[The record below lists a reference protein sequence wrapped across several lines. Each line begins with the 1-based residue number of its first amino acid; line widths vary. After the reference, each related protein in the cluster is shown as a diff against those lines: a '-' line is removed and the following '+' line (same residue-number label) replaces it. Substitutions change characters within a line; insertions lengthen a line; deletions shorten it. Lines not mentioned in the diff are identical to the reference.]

1 MKTKYWSCFKEPLKL
16 KSGPRRSRECTPLN
30 SLRSFPRVKVG
41 TEAFCRG
48 VKEVELSKW
57 RSVGYAQGPLFRL
70 PPSSRVSDSLLL
82 RWGEPSRRRASNTP
96 PRPLT
101 LPETRQK
108 GRSNHGPERGGEQEV
123 SILQRRK
130 TLTRTP
136 TKTAT
141 RRGPQGA
148 GGGARGCRGR
158 PPPHPGPAPVPP
170 TPGSRG
176 A

>member
-1 MKTKYWSCFKEPLKL
+1 MKTKYRGCFKETLKL

-30 SLRSFPRVKVG
+30 SLRSFPRAKVG
-41 TEAFCRG
+41 TEAFRRG
-48 VKEVELSKW
+48 AKEVELSKW
-57 RSVGYAQGPLFRL
+57 RTEGYAQGPLSRL

-82 RWGEPSRRRASNTP
+82 RWGEPSRRRASHTP

-136 TKTAT
+136 PRQPPGKAP
-141 RRGPQGA
+141 RALEEGPEGA
-148 GGGARGCRGR
+148 GVGHPHIRDPPLCPQR
-158 PPPHPGPAPVPP
+158 PAAAGL
-170 TPGSRG
+170 
-176 A
+176 